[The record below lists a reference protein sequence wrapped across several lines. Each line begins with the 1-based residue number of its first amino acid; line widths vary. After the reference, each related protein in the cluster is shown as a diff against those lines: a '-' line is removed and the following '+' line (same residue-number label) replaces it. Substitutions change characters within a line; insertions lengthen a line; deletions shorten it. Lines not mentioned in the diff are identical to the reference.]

1 MSQFAGMAQG
11 PSLSDG
17 VYSDRQANRGRRVY
31 RQTCVSCHA
40 ANLEGGEMGPSLF
53 GDPFLEPWAGE
64 SLGELMALVQQTMPQ
79 DNPGGLSPEAYTDV
93 LAYLL
98 KVNEYPAG
106 EADLTAESLE
116 AIVIEPPR

>member
-1 MSQFAGMAQG
+1 MGCILTARQTGEARVSADVRQLSRGEPRRRG
-11 PSLSDG
+11 DGTSLSATRSSG
-17 VYSDRQANRGRRVY
+17 A
-31 RQTCVSCHA
+31 
-40 ANLEGGEMGPSLF
+40 GP
-53 GDPFLEPWAGE
+53 DE

-98 KVNEYPAG
+98 KMNEYPAG